1 VGQSAPLS
9 PKYKTSKHE
18 FFLGN
23 KLYKQTFVLE
33 INTCVNCPYGITKR
47 AKTLKKPLPPTR
59 ALLSPVGIS
68 GVRAVSPLVT
78 KNQEF

>member
-1 VGQSAPLS
+1 MN
-9 PKYKTSKHE
+9 

-23 KLYKQTFVLE
+23 KLYCNKQTFGLE

-47 AKTLKKPLPPTR
+47 AKTLKEPLPSTR
-59 ALLSPVGIS
+59 ALLSPAGIS